1 MRINRAKFV
10 LTSNKEDRDVF
21 QMVWNYSL
29 PMSTFVKIYNIV
41 SLDKRLKIRKAQEKK
56 KKENKSHVQTKNM
69 PV

>member
-1 MRINRAKFV
+1 
-10 LTSNKEDRDVF
+10 
-21 QMVWNYSL
+21 MVWNYSL